1 MDKNTILAIVLSTIV
16 VGVSFILQPKLFP
29 NSYNSEKQSTAAEN
43 VQNTENSDGLQNG
56 TESGEIKGINSVIS
70 STDAVESDLTEET
83 FVINTN
89 KAEVVLTNKGGDVIS
104 YKLLNHIDVDTK
116 DAVQMADNISDFNR
130 ACAVSFGQAGS
141 PIVNDL
147 FKTEK
152 IDENTYLFTKRFTVK
167 NDDGSENSFIL
178 GKRYSFLPD
187 EYVFK
192 LEILIHSDEAEGSIN
207 IGNAGYT
214 LRTSPQIGPYFNP
227 KLNRYE
233 NRQFISFNGNK
244 AKRQV
249 ISGKQFKQYA
259 KPYMWNGIGGKYFVN
274 LVYPEKAENMDLSWY
289 STQIE
294 VNNYTNAQAILV
306 RKPVSVQ
313 DTKYTYYFYIG
324 PRNEKDLKVY
334 NVAENNKWNLS
345 GLKLTECLQSSGWL
359 GWLETILKWF
369 LEFINKFIGNWGVS
383 IIVMTLI
390 IKLLLFPLTKN
401 QSMSTLKMQEIQPKI
416 QALQAKYKDQP
427 QKQQEEMAKI
437 YKEAGYN
444 PMSGCLPMLLQFL
457 LLWSMFNI
465 FNNYFEFRGASFIP
479 GWISDLSAGDSV
491 HTFKRSIPFFGNQM
505 RILPFIYLAVQLLS
519 GKITGNN
526 GATANAQ
533 TQTQMKLMMYGMP
546 IMFFFLFYNASSGL
560 LVYWTFSTI
569 FQIFQQLIINGM
581 MKKKRAELAAGGN
594 GAGSKSATVNAKKGK
609 K

>member
-29 NSYNSEKQSTAAEN
+29 NSYNSEKQNTEVQNVENAEN
-43 VQNTENSDGLQNG
+43 ENTTVSET
-56 TESGEIKGINSVIS
+56 TENSVIS
-70 STDAVESDLTEET
+70 AFAAADTEVASEET
-83 FVINTN
+83 FVVNTG

-130 ACAVSFGQAGS
+130 ACALSFGQAGS

-152 IDENTYLFTKRFTVK
+152 IDENTYLFTKKFSVK

-178 GKRYSFLPD
+178 GKRYTFLPD

-192 LEILIHSDEAEGSIN
+192 LEILIHSDNEDGKIN
-207 IGNAGYT
+207 IGNTGYT

-233 NRQFISFNGNK
+233 NRQFISFNGSK

-249 ISGKQFKQYA
+249 ISGKQFRQFG
-259 KPYMWNGIGGKYFVN
+259 KPYVWNGIGGKYFVN
-274 LVYPEKAENMDLSWY
+274 LVVPEKAEKMDLSWY

-306 RKPVSVQ
+306 RKPIESQ
-313 DTKYTYYFYIG
+313 DANDTYYFYIG
-324 PRNEKDLKVY
+324 PRNEKDLKIY

-390 IKLLLFPLTKN
+390 IKLILFPLTKN
-401 QSMSTLKMQEIQPKI
+401 QSMSTLKMQEVQPKI
-416 QALQAKYKDQP
+416 QALQTKYKDQP
-427 QKQQEEMAKI
+427 QKMQEEMAKI

-491 HTFKRSIPFFGNQM
+491 HTFKKSIPFFGNQM
-505 RILPFIYLAVQLLS
+505 RILPFIYLAVQLIS

-526 GATANAQ
+526 GAATNAQ
-533 TQTQMKLMMYGMP
+533 TKTQMTLMMYGMP

-569 FQIFQQLIINGM
+569 FQVVQQLIINGM
-581 MKKKRAELAAGGN
+581 MKKKRAELANGGAN
-594 GAGSKSATVNAKKGK
+594 KKSPAKRK
-609 K
+609 

>member
-1 MDKNTILAIVLSTIV
+1 MDKNTILAIILSTIV
-16 VGVSFILQPKLFP
+16 VIATFILQPKLFP
-29 NSYNSEKQSTAAEN
+29 NAYNAKNAVNTEQVEGSENSEAVVENGEVISEKSVNSAIMTANSDEGT
-43 VQNTENSDGLQNG
+43 VEEKEFVVNTE
-56 TESGEIKGINSVIS
+56 
-70 STDAVESDLTEET
+70 
-83 FVINTN
+83 
-89 KAEVVLTNKGGDVIS
+89 KAEITLSNKGGDVIS

-116 DAVQMADNISDFNR
+116 APVQMVDNVSDFNR
-130 ACAVSFGQAGS
+130 ACAISFGEVGS
-141 PIVNDL
+141 PILNDL
-147 FKTEK
+147 FKCEVV
-152 IDENTYLFTKRFTVK
+152 DENTYLFTKKFTVK
-167 NDDGSENSFIL
+167 NDDGTENSFIL
-178 GKRYSFLPD
+178 GKRYTFIPG

-192 LEILIHSDEAEGSIN
+192 LDVLIHSESENGEICV
-207 IGNAGYT
+207 GNTGYT
-214 LRTSPQIGPYFNP
+214 LRTSPQIGPYFNA

-244 AKRQV
+244 AKRQ
-249 ISGKQFKQYA
+249 IINARQFKQYG
-259 KPYMWNGIGGKYFVN
+259 KNYVWNGIGGKYFVN
-274 LVYPEKAENMDLSWY
+274 LVYPENSAKMDLTWY

-294 VNNYTNAQAILV
+294 VNNYANAQAILV
-306 RKPVSVQ
+306 RKPISSQ
-313 DTKYTYYFYIG
+313 DASDSYYFYIG

-345 GLKLTECLQSSGWL
+345 GVKFTESLQSSGWL

-369 LEFINKFIGNWGVS
+369 LEFINRFVGNWGVS
-383 IIVMTLI
+383 IIIMTLI

-416 QALQAKYKDQP
+416 QALQAKYKDNP

-444 PMSGCLPMLLQFL
+444 PMSGCLPMILQFL

-479 GWISDLSAGDSV
+479 GWISDLSAGDSL
-491 HTFKRSIPFFGNQM
+491 HTFKKSIPFFGNQL
-505 RILPFIYLAVQLLS
+505 RILPFIYLVVQLLS

-526 GATANAQ
+526 GAATNAQ

-546 IMFFFLFYNASSGL
+546 IMFFFMFYNASSGL

-569 FQIFQQLIINGM
+569 FQIVQQIIINGM
-581 MKKKRAELAAGGN
+581 MKKKRAEISGKN
-594 GAGSKSATVNAKKGK
+594 VKVVSAKKGK
-609 K
+609 NKGRV